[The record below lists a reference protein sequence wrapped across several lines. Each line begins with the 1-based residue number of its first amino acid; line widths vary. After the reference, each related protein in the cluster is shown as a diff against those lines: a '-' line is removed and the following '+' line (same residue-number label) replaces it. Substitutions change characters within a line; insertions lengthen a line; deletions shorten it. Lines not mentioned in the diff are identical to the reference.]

1 MILPAR
7 TLYWQRA
14 MGEATMTDYWLS
26 KLFYDLQAPPLAAEY
41 RADRKA
47 VMARYPIK
55 SEVRQAVLKDDMAV
69 IAPLVNPY
77 LLRYYFHIIGM
88 TDEVFL
94 RQVHEAGTEQNG

>member
-1 MILPAR
+1 
-7 TLYWQRA
+7 

-41 RADRKA
+41 RADRKG

-55 SEVRQAVLKDDMAV
+55 PDVRQAVLKDDMAV

-77 LLRYYFHIIGM
+77 LLRYYFHTIGM